1 MLQVIQS
8 MYMDLLSYR
17 GERPQIGC
25 AGWSGV
31 YNRNLAKGGR
41 IEMAFR
47 EWALSRRKWM
57 TALGAG
63 AALVG
68 RARAQFQIPTPPSGK
83 NMTGI
88 EPDQLLL
95 KDYRPKS
102 LFKVPQTEITKAKY
116 PVIDVHCHGIRP
128 ADQMDRYIRLMDRA
142 GVEKTVIFTGANN
155 AERFTQVKSAYAKY
169 AGRFDFW
176 CTLDFTGSDDA
187 GFGPNAVKALEECHR
202 AGATGVGELSDKGM
216 GLGRSVGDGPPGW
229 PGGSVQ
235 SKTMGPHADDPRLD
249 AVWEKCAQLGMPVN
263 MHVSNIIWVYY
274 PQDYQNDGLMNEFVW
289 RLDNKPGILGHDGL
303 IQSMERMVARHAKTT
318 FIFCHFANLDYDFT
332 RLSGLL
338 DKYPNMF
345 VDNAAQYAET
355 AATPRAAAAFYQK
368 YADRILYGTDMPYHE
383 RMFGT
388 TFRILESLDE
398 HFYEQDLYFNFNYH
412 WPMHGFGLPDDVLR
426 KVYSENAK
434 RVFEKAKTG
443 AA

>member
-1 MLQVIQS
+1 
-8 MYMDLLSYR
+8 
-17 GERPQIGC
+17 
-25 AGWSGV
+25 
-31 YNRNLAKGGR
+31 
-41 IEMAFR
+41 MALK
-47 EWALSRRKWM
+47 EWIMNRRKWM
-57 TALGAG
+57 MLLGA
-63 AALVG
+63 APALLTR
-68 RARAQFQIPTPPSGK
+68 RAGAQFQIPTPPSGK
-83 NMTGI
+83 DMKGI

-102 LFKVPQTEITKAKY
+102 IFKVQQTEITKAKY

-128 ADQMDRYIRLMDRA
+128 ADQMDRYIQLMDRA

-155 AERFTQVKSAYAKY
+155 AERFTQVRSAYAKY
-169 AGRFDFW
+169 ADRFDFW
-176 CTLDFTGSDDA
+176 CSLDFTGSDDA

-202 AGATGVGELSDKGM
+202 AGAMGVGELSDKGM

-229 PGGSVQ
+229 PGGGVQ
-235 SKTMGPHADDPRLD
+235 SKTMGPHGDDPRLD
-249 AVWEKCAQLGMPVN
+249 GVWEKCAQLGMPVN
-263 MHVSNIIWVYY
+263 MHVSNIIWVYH
-274 PQDYQNDGLMNEFVW
+274 PQDYTNDGLMNEFVW
-289 RLDNKPGILGHDGL
+289 RLDTKPGILGHEGL
-303 IQSMERMVARHAKTT
+303 IEGMEKMVAKHPKTT

-338 DKYPNMF
+338 EKYPNMF
-345 VDNAAQYAET
+345 VDNAAQFAET

-368 YADRILYGTDMPYHE
+368 HAERILYGTDMPYHE

-398 HFYEQDLYFNFNYH
+398 HFYERDLYFNFDYH

-434 RVFEKAKTG
+434 RVFERARNNAG
-443 AA
+443 